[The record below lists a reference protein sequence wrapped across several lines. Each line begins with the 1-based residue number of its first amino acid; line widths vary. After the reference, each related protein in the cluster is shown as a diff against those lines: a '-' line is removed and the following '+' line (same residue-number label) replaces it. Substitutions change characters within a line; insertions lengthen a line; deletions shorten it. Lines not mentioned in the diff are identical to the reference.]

1 MSMETLDFQITGM
14 TCDHCASTLQQAL
27 GQVRGVRS
35 ATVSYPARQAT
46 VALDAGVQAETLIKA
61 IRAKG
66 FDATLQSAAV
76 KEPAFPLA
84 PPTSVPGAGAALK
97 VVIIGSG
104 SASFAAA
111 LRAAEEGATVTI
123 VEAGVVGGTC
133 VNVGCVPSKIL
144 IRAAQMAHQ
153 QAHHPFPAIDKR
165 TPRIDRAALLLQQQ
179 SRVEELRYAKY
190 EAILETNASI
200 TLVRGRARFI
210 DAHTIEV
217 SHEGAAPQRLIADR
231 ILIAT
236 GRSPI
241 VPGLPGLS
249 ATPYWTSTTAL
260 LADRTPE
267 HLVVYGASVVALEL
281 AQAFL
286 RLGSKVTLIARSTLL
301 SKEDPA
307 ISAGLQSALEAEG
320 MRILTH
326 TLIQTVGH
334 DGTDF
339 HIDTGTEKLKG
350 DRLLVATGRQANTAN
365 LGLELAGVAV
375 DSSGA
380 VVIDEHM
387 RTSVAHIFAAGDCT
401 NQPQY
406 VYVAAAAGTR
416 AARNMMGGNAVLD
429 LTAMPAVVFTDPQ
442 VATVGLSEDQARAEG
457 FEVDSR
463 TLALENVPRALANFD
478 TTGFVKLVS
487 DKTTGRLIGAQIL
500 SAEAGEMIQTAVL
513 AIRNRM
519 TVQELG
525 DQMFPYLTMVEGLK
539 LCAQTFFKDVKQL
552 SCCAG

>member
-1 MSMETLDFQITGM
+1 MSMQTLDFQITGM

-27 GQVRGVRS
+27 GHVSGVRS

-46 VALDAGVQAETLIKA
+46 VALDAGVQAETLINA

-76 KEPAFPLA
+76 KEPAFPVA

-144 IRAAQMAHQ
+144 IRAAQVAHQ

-217 SHEGAAPQRLIADR
+217 SQAGAAAQRLIADR
-231 ILIAT
+231 VLIAT

-307 ISAGLQSALEAEG
+307 ISAGLQSALGVEG
-320 MRILTH
+320 MRILTR
-326 TLIQTVGH
+326 TQIQTVSH

-339 HIDTGTEKLKG
+339 HIDTGAEKLKG

-387 RTSVAHIFAAGDCT
+387 RTSVSHIFAAGDCT

-463 TLALENVPRALANFD
+463 TLALENVPRALANYD

>member
-1 MSMETLDFQITGM
+1 M
-14 TCDHCASTLQQAL
+14 
-27 GQVRGVRS
+27 
-35 ATVSYPARQAT
+35 
-46 VALDAGVQAETLIKA
+46 
-61 IRAKG
+61 
-66 FDATLQSAAV
+66 
-76 KEPAFPLA
+76 
-84 PPTSVPGAGAALK
+84 
-97 VVIIGSG
+97 
-104 SASFAAA
+104 
-111 LRAAEEGATVTI
+111 
-123 VEAGVVGGTC
+123 
-133 VNVGCVPSKIL
+133 
-144 IRAAQMAHQ
+144 
-153 QAHHPFPAIDKR
+153 
-165 TPRIDRAALLLQQQ
+165 
-179 SRVEELRYAKY
+179 
-190 EAILETNASI
+190 
-200 TLVRGRARFI
+200 VRGRARFI

-217 SHEGAAPQRLIADR
+217 SQAGAAAQRLIADR
-231 ILIAT
+231 VLIAT

-307 ISAGLQSALEAEG
+307 ISAGLQSALEVEG
-320 MRILTH
+320 MRILTC
-326 TLIQTVGH
+326 TQIQTVSH

-350 DRLLVATGRQANTAN
+350 DRLLIATGRQANTAN

-387 RTSVAHIFAAGDCT
+387 RTSVSHIFAAGDCT

-429 LTAMPAVVFTDPQ
+429 LTAMPTVVFTDPQ

-519 TVQELG
+519 DETGVDFAMDVHG
-525 DQMFPYLTMVEGLK
+525 DEAIPVSFLAGFEGIPSWTDQQGDGYYSYEAILDRRTPDFQTEQGYTKSAPGKANLAMSTNQVAERFGATSMTLEMPYKDNPASPEPEQGWSPERCKMLARDCLASLLEWLETREG
-539 LCAQTFFKDVKQL
+539 
-552 SCCAG
+552 